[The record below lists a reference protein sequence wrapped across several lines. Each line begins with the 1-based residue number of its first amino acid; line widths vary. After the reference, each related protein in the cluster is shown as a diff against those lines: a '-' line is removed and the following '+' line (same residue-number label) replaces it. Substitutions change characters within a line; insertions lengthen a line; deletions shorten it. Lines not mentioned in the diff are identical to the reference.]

1 MDKINMIKD
10 HLIQIEKYQAI
21 KLKKDNIL
29 ALFQLQQPM
38 KLPIQN
44 NKNFF
49 LTLIKPTNQIIKT
62 LII

>member
-10 HLIQIEKYQAI
+10 HLIQIEKYWVI

-38 KLPIQN
+38 KLPI
-44 NKNFF
+44 
-49 LTLIKPTNQIIKT
+49 
-62 LII
+62 